1 MAMLVSN
8 GRVYPLLVTPR
19 LRLRPWREP
28 DLAPFAALNADRRVM
43 EFLPK
48 LLNRAESD
56 ALALSIRDHFAQHG
70 FGLWVVELPG
80 MTNFIGFV
88 GLSVPGFTAPFT
100 PCVEVGW
107 RLAHEHWGHGYA
119 TEAAGAALAFGF
131 NELALD
137 EIVSFT
143 ATSNW
148 RSRRVMERLAMKRS
162 PTDDFEHPALPE
174 GHPLRSHV
182 LYRLFRPEWQSN
194 EKKGP
199 ARFRSPVR

>member
-119 TEAAGAALAFGF
+119 TEAAGAAWPLASTNSPSTRLCPSRPRPTG
-131 NELALD
+131 D
-137 EIVSFT
+137 QDGSWSVS
-143 ATSNW
+143 
-148 RSRRVMERLAMKRS
+148 
-162 PTDDFEHPALPE
+162 P
-174 GHPLRSHV
+174 
-182 LYRLFRPEWQSN
+182 
-194 EKKGP
+194 
-199 ARFRSPVR
+199 

>member
-1 MAMLVSN
+1 MVVLVPHRGMYSS
-8 GRVYPLLVTPR
+8 LVTSR
-19 LRLRPWREP
+19 LRLRPWHEH
-28 DLAPFAALNADRRVM
+28 DLAPFAALNADQRVM

-56 ALALSIRDHFAQHG
+56 ALASRIRNHFAQHG
-70 FGLWVVELPG
+70 FGLWVVEIPG
-80 MTNFIGFV
+80 VTNFIGFV
-88 GLSVPGFTAPFT
+88 GLSVPGFRTSFT

-107 RLAHEHWGHGYA
+107 RLACEHWGHGYA
-119 TEAAGAALAFGF
+119 TEAATAALAFGF
-131 NELALD
+131 NEVALG

-162 PTDDFEHPALPE
+162 PADDFEHPTLPE

-182 LYRLFRPEWQSN
+182 LYRLGRLEWQSSQASGA
-194 EKKGP
+194 KGLH
-199 ARFRSPVR
+199 